1 MPCNQTKTDIVM
13 IQEKQKEVYSSPTTE
28 ALEFSVEGVMCQ
40 SPTGGFGEDPI
51 ESNQSGFDWGY

>member
-1 MPCNQTKTDIVM
+1 M